1 MFNETDHGE
10 FAAQGGRRDRP
21 GASRG
26 GSRASEGRSGDS
38 GGGQRSGSGT
48 SGGGPRGASGAL
60 IALDKELMKLL
71 VRRATLVSRIR
82 EGRDQAVTPAA
93 VRAEKEVR
101 LAWEAGAVD
110 FSRDPVFARQLFNLL
125 QDIKVL
131 NREQARN
138 AGVFTLQPPRGP
150 VSGVL
155 SGPADIR
162 AATMRILAASCLGSS
177 LRLEKLLP
185 APALI
190 DTVKSCARAGVAA
203 ACEYTGDGFA
213 SVKVDPGPALA
224 PGGRTLFVGDDSL
237 TAHIMIFTALKQSGI
252 LRLNGGGRL
261 KAADLSALRRTLP
274 LFGARMAH
282 VVPHSRG
289 LPAVLE
295 CSGAL
300 PAQVDVPADLPLD
313 ALSALLFA
321 PPFWNVPIRINL
333 AAVPALTAAHALAEV
348 RPLHETLGADAET
361 AGMCLEYR
369 PASLSLPEKVAV
381 PLDPVL
387 SAFLLSLPFFAG
399 GAVTLEGEWPE
410 QMPPALEALRM
421 LNHAGLELERDVACI
436 RARASGKPSAFR
448 AWSEGLS
455 CGPSRGPAPLFL
467 AMCAAGPKA
476 AKGDA
481 EFALRLF
488 EGEEQEQAGEFLSRA
503 GVSGGVAA
511 AHASGRS
518 GIDNSPAAWTCPDA
532 YWGMAYALAAFA
544 GPGLRLANP
553 GTVSEVMPTFWKLFN
568 NLPELKDPL
577 PVSVPAKDTLSVSA
591 PAHEEAAQPQAGRRR
606 IRA

>member
-1 MFNETDHGE
+1 
-10 FAAQGGRRDRP
+10 
-21 GASRG
+21 
-26 GSRASEGRSGDS
+26 
-38 GGGQRSGSGT
+38 
-48 SGGGPRGASGAL
+48 
-60 IALDKELMKLL
+60 MKLL
-71 VRRATLVSRIR
+71 VRRANLVSRIR

-110 FSRDPVFARQLFNLL
+110 FSKDPVFARQLFNLL

-138 AGVFTLQPPRGP
+138 AGVFTLQPPHGP

-162 AATMRILAASCLGSS
+162 AATMRIFAASCLGSP

-203 ACEYTGDGFA
+203 ACEYTGDGLA
-213 SVKVDPGPALA
+213 SVRVDPGPALA
-224 PGGRTLFVGDDSL
+224 PTGRTLFVGDDSL
-237 TAHIMIFTALKQSGI
+237 TAHITIFTALKQSGI

-261 KAADLSALRRTLP
+261 KAADLSALRRVLP

-295 CSGAL
+295 CSGVL

-321 PPFWNVPIRINL
+321 PPFWNVPITINL

-348 RPLHETLGADAET
+348 RPLHDILGADAKT
-361 AGMCLEYR
+361 AGPCLEYR
-369 PASLSLPEKVAV
+369 PAPLSLPEKTAV

-387 SAFLLSLPFFAG
+387 SAFLLALPFFAG
-399 GAVTLEGEWPE
+399 GDVTLEGEWPE

-421 LNHAGLELERDVACI
+421 LTHAGLEPERDAACI
-436 RARASGKPSAFR
+436 RTRASGRSPTFR
-448 AWSEGLS
+448 AWSGGLS
-455 CGPSRGPAPLFL
+455 CGPSRGPASLFL
-467 AMCAAGPKA
+467 AMCAVGPKA
-476 AKGDA
+476 AKEDA

-503 GVSGGVAA
+503 GTAGGNAA
-511 AHASGRS
+511 VHAPGRS

-532 YWGMAYALAAFA
+532 YWGIAYALAAFA

-553 GTVSEVMPTFWKLFN
+553 GTVSEIMPTFWKIFN
-568 NLPELKDPL
+568 SLPELKDPL
-577 PVSVPAKDTLSVSA
+577 PVPAPARKDSLPVSA
-591 PAHEEAAQPQAGRRR
+591 PAHEETGQPQTDKRR

>member
-1 MFNETDHGE
+1 
-10 FAAQGGRRDRP
+10 
-21 GASRG
+21 
-26 GSRASEGRSGDS
+26 
-38 GGGQRSGSGT
+38 
-48 SGGGPRGASGAL
+48 
-60 IALDKELMKLL
+60 MKLL

-101 LAWEAGAVD
+101 LAWEASAVD
-110 FSRDPVFARQLFNLL
+110 FSRDPVFTRQLFNLL

-138 AGVFTLQPPRGP
+138 AGVFTLQPPRRP

-155 SGPADIR
+155 SGPADRR
-162 AATMRILAASCLGSS
+162 AAAMRILAAACLGSP

-185 APALI
+185 APALL

-203 ACEYTGDGFA
+203 ACEYTGDGFV
-213 SVKVDPGPALA
+213 SVRVDPGPALA
-224 PGGRTLFVGDDSL
+224 PVGRTLFVGDDSL
-237 TAHIMIFTALKQSGI
+237 TAHIMAVTALKQSGI

-261 KAADLSALRRTLP
+261 KAADLSALRRILP

-295 CSGAL
+295 CSGSL
-300 PAQVDVPADLPLD
+300 PAQVDVPGDMPLD

-348 RPLHETLGADAET
+348 RPLHEALGADAET
-361 AGMCLEYR
+361 AGPCVEYR
-369 PASLSLPEKVAV
+369 PAPLSLPERVSV
-381 PLDPVL
+381 PLDPIL
-387 SAFLLSLPFFAG
+387 SAFLLALPFFAG

-421 LNHAGLELERDVACI
+421 LNHAGLELERDAACI
-436 RARASGKPSAFR
+436 RARATGKPSVFR
-448 AWSEGLS
+448 SWSGDLS
-455 CGPSRGPAPLFL
+455 CGRSRGPAALFL
-467 AMCAAGPKA
+467 VMCAAGPGATKA
-476 AKGDA
+476 DA

-488 EGEEQEQAGEFLSRA
+488 EGDEHEQAGEFLSRA
-503 GVSGGVAA
+503 GITVGTTGGNAA
-511 AHASGRS
+511 AHAPQLPGSG
-518 GIDNSPAAWTCPDA
+518 NSPAAWTCPDA
-532 YWGMAYALAAFA
+532 CWGMAYALAAFA

-553 GTVSEVMPTFWKLFN
+553 GTVSEAMPTFWKLYN
-568 NLPELKDPL
+568 SLPELKEPL
-577 PVSVPAKDTLSVSA
+577 PVSAPAHKSSFAVSA
-591 PAHEEAAQPQAGRRR
+591 PAHEETAQPQAGRRR
-606 IRA
+606 VRA

>member
-1 MFNETDHGE
+1 
-10 FAAQGGRRDRP
+10 
-21 GASRG
+21 
-26 GSRASEGRSGDS
+26 
-38 GGGQRSGSGT
+38 
-48 SGGGPRGASGAL
+48 
-60 IALDKELMKLL
+60 MKLL

-101 LAWEAGAVD
+101 LAWEAGVVD

-131 NREQARN
+131 SREQARN
-138 AGVFTLQPPRGP
+138 AGVFTLQPPRRP

-155 SGPADIR
+155 HGPADIR
-162 AATMRILAASCLGSS
+162 AATMRILAASCLGSA

-185 APALI
+185 APALL
-190 DTVKSCARAGVAA
+190 DAVKSCARAGIAA
-203 ACEYTGDGFA
+203 TCDHTGDGFA
-213 SVKVDPGPALA
+213 AVRVEPGPALA
-224 PGGRTLFVGDDSL
+224 PAGRTLFVGDDSL
-237 TAHIMIFTALKQSGI
+237 TAHIMIFTALKQSGT

-261 KAADLSALRRTLP
+261 KAADLSALRRVLP

-300 PAQVDVPADLPLD
+300 PEQVDAPADLPLD

-321 PPFWNVPIRINL
+321 PPFWNVPIKINL

-361 AGMCLEYR
+361 SGPCVEYR
-369 PASLSLPEKVAV
+369 PTPLSLPERVSV

-387 SAFLLSLPFFAG
+387 SAFLLALPFFAG
-399 GAVTLEGEWPE
+399 GSVTLEGEWPE

-421 LNHAGLELERDVACI
+421 LNHAGLELERDAVRI
-436 RARASGKPSAFR
+436 RARAAGSPPAFR
-448 AWSEGLS
+448 AWSGGLS
-455 CGPSRGPAPLFL
+455 CNPSRGPAPLFL
-467 AMCAAGPKA
+467 VMCAAGPGA
-476 AKGDA
+476 VNADA

-488 EGEEQEQAGEFLSRA
+488 EGEEQEQAREFLTHA
-503 GVSGGVAA
+503 GIIVDSAGGNTA

-518 GIDNSPAAWTCPDA
+518 CADNTPAAWTCPDA
-532 YWGMAYALAAFA
+532 YRGMAYALAAFA
-544 GPGLRLANP
+544 RPGLRLANP
-553 GTVSEVMPTFWKLFN
+553 GTVSEVMPAFWKLYN
-568 NLPELKDPL
+568 SLPELKDPL
-577 PVSVPAKDTLSVSA
+577 PVSVPAHKETILVPA
-591 PAHEEAAQPQAGRRR
+591 PADEEAAQPQAGKRR
-606 IRA
+606 IRT